1 MAIANSRTL
10 IAISQ
15 ISWDMQEEYHVLKVK
30 EVSGTVQPSATIS
43 IPQRRKPIRQI
54 NSSSMKIK
62 LGE

>member
-1 MAIANSRTL
+1 
-10 IAISQ
+10 
-15 ISWDMQEEYHVLKVK
+15 MQEEYHVLKVK